1 MLISLTGSSTNDW
14 KTRQMQ
20 DPDKEKLRAF
30 EQKMHD
36 EGADGFADG
45 PRPWETWDESGAQA
59 GSGRRVWEGKARRI
73 YRNAPVQR
81 GLGERILS
89 GLAMVAL
96 ATMVVGIAGV
106 YFTEEKPQTVAW
118 TAVQPTPIPLPENR
132 GSAVQRLPAR
142 VIRPAPVIAEIESL
156 PPPAAGSPEGMV
168 DTSAVETDAD
178 APAPVAETANDTRAT
193 ALADIPA
200 LAPGENDTDIEIVTA
215 PTALLLRSTGDTYP
229 DSSDM
234 VFTVDMDTELAM
246 EIATAPAADSNVA
259 AAWPGPGMIIRDTAA
274 SAPSAT
280 GDSTGGDLE
289 VVTAPVADI
298 INRESTAEG
307 LTIAESAIAET
318 GSESAQAADPAS
330 DSPQLMT
337 TAAAALDNLP
347 PAAAGFATTANDAA
361 SHEAGDETGEHAT
374 TPGSDTPARD
384 MDTPESPL
392 AGDTENTIMAMTEA
406 QPLSAAPSPVA
417 AAAAASP
424 AGDWV
429 VNLASYTYEAMAR
442 KKLAVFKAKGVNGEI
457 ERTTVNDKPLYRIRV
472 TGFESSRA
480 ARASIPDLQKTLG
493 LEGAWIARR

>member
-1 MLISLTGSSTNDW
+1 
-14 KTRQMQ
+14 
-20 DPDKEKLRAF
+20 
-30 EQKMHD
+30 MHD

-156 PPPAAGSPEGMV
+156 PPPAAGSPAGMV

-178 APAPVAETANDTRAT
+178 APAPVAEAANDTGAT
-193 ALADIPA
+193 GLADIPA
-200 LAPGENDTDIEIVTA
+200 LAPGENDTDIEIITA
-215 PTALLLRSTGDTYP
+215 PTALLLRSTGDAYP
-229 DSSDM
+229 ESSDM
-234 VFTVDMDTELAM
+234 VFAAEMDTELAM
-246 EIATAPAADSNVA
+246 EIATAPAADSNMT
-259 AAWPGPGMIIRDTAA
+259 AAWPAPGMIMRDTAA
-274 SAPSAT
+274 SAPPAT
-280 GDSTGGDLE
+280 GDSTGSGLE
-289 VVTAPVADI
+289 VVTAPASNI
-298 INRESTAEG
+298 INRDSTAAGLTTAEST
-307 LTIAESAIAET
+307 IAET

-337 TAAAALDNLP
+337 TAAVELDNLP
-347 PAAAGFATTANDAA
+347 PAAAGFATPANDAA
-361 SHEAGDETGEHAT
+361 SQEAGDVAGEQAVAT
-374 TPGSDTPARD
+374 TPGSDTPAQD

-392 AGDTENTIMAMTEA
+392 AGDTENTIVAMTEA

-480 ARASIPDLQKTLG
+480 ARTSIPDLQKTLG